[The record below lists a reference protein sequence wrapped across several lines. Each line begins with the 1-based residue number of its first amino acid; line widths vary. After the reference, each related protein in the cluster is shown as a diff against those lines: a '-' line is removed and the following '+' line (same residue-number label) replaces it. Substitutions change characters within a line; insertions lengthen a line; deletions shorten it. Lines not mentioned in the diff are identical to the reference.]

1 MFTCKVGCCLSTL
14 FVFDQQT
21 IHRKTLRRISGVL
34 KLQRIILESKC
45 AISEREIILKIENNK
60 RRAERANQKH
70 VNNLTFGATV
80 CFNGC
85 QKTSNVWWQIHHVWH
100 SIRTRFFVSCPRL
113 DATDGIN

>member
-1 MFTCKVGCCLSTL
+1 MSTL

-45 AISEREIILKIENNK
+45 AISEREIILKIEKNK

-80 CFNGC
+80 CFKCLVAKYIMSG
-85 QKTSNVWWQIHHVWH
+85 TPLEHVFLSRVH
-100 SIRTRFFVSCPRL
+100 
-113 DATDGIN
+113 A